1 MKRTTTVLVLAFAA
15 ACGGG
20 NEATKGPDVPT
31 GDNVTPTGDGADAGA
46 TATTDNGGG
55 STDEDAGPKASPCS
69 GFEMDLSTALMAA
82 ACEVEKPKPDAK
94 PLETKGKLDI
104 KVSVSMGAVAPG
116 GHVDLT
122 VLMTN
127 KTAQPMSLDF
137 MLDPTPRFVIEAYD
151 AAGKKRVD
159 MPAGNPPMLPK
170 GMAPREAT
178 VHNTSRITIV
188 PNGTAKMLVGWDA
201 VRTKWAPEKLKGTPP
216 EMGYPRV
223 PAGPLPKGK
232 YVLRVVTPLVGVFE
246 GLDKEVSAPK
256 VEISVQ

>member
-1 MKRTTTVLVLAFAA
+1 MTLLALALAA

-20 NEATKGPDVPT
+20 NAETKPAEVPINDNGTSSGGDV
-31 GDNVTPTGDGADAGA
+31 DSGA
-46 TATTDNGGG
+46 ATTDNG
-55 STDEDAGPKASPCS
+55 SSADADAGPKASPCS
-69 GFEMDLSTALMAA
+69 GFEMDLGTALMAS
-82 ACEVEKPKPDAK
+82 ACEVETPKTGVK

-127 KTAQPMSLDF
+127 KTTEPMALDF
-137 MLDPTPRFVIEAYD
+137 TLDPTPRFVIEAYD
-151 AAGKKRVD
+151 ATGKKRVD
-159 MPAGNPPMLPK
+159 MPGGNPPALPK
-170 GMAPREAT
+170 GMSAREAT
-178 VHNTSRITIV
+178 VHNTARITIV

-216 EMGYPRV
+216 EMGYPRA

-232 YVLRVVTPLVGVFE
+232 YMLRVVTPLIGVFE

>member
-1 MKRTTTVLVLAFAA
+1 MKRTTTLLLLALSA

-20 NEATKGPDVPT
+20 NEATKGPEVPT
-31 GDNVTPTGDGADAGA
+31 GDTVPPTGDGADAGV
-46 TATTDNGGG
+46 ATTDNGGP
-55 STDEDAGPKASPCS
+55 SAEADAGPKASPCS
-69 GFEMDLSTALMAA
+69 GFEMDLGTALMASS
-82 ACEVEKPKPDAK
+82 CEVENPKSDVKPF
-94 PLETKGKLDI
+94 ETKGKLDI

-127 KTAQPMSLDF
+127 KTAQPIALDF
-137 MLDPTPRFVIEAYD
+137 TLDPTPRFVIEAYD
-151 AAGKKRVD
+151 STGKKRVD
-159 MPAGNPPMLPK
+159 LPPGNPPALPK

-178 VHNTSRITIV
+178 IHNTSRITIV

-216 EMGYPRV
+216 EMGYPRA

-232 YVLRVVTPLVGVFE
+232 YMLRVVTPLVGVFE